1 MNQILPFFKT
11 HPYFVSI
18 ISFTIGYLFMPL
30 VIEVAR
36 KYNFVVSPNKRTSH
50 NGDIPNIGGIN
61 IFVSFLFTVF
71 LFSYN
76 VFSEIQFSILG
87 LFIILIVGFIDD
99 LIDIKASWKLIGEL
113 IAAFFL
119 IILADLR
126 ISNFHGFLGIYEL
139 PLFFSYVISFFVFIV
154 IVNSLNLI
162 DGVDGLASGLGIL
175 YSLFF
180 AVYFLLSG
188 HFELSVSSFAMFG
201 SLVVFFYYNVFSNK
215 RKIFMGDS
223 GSLLLGYMINL
234 FVFSFLEMNA
244 KHDVP
249 PQLFIKAA
257 PAVAISLLIV
267 PLFDTVRVMV
277 TRVKK
282 GYSPFR
288 ADKNHVHHLLLS
300 LGLKHKDV
308 SFVLMGITIG
318 FIIVG
323 LIFRNIPNGV
333 LVAID
338 FVFCLILTKYLWI
351 LVDRKKMPKTEQLV
365 ELKQNKDLT
374 EKP

>member
-1 MNQILPFFKT
+1 
-11 HPYFVSI
+11 
-18 ISFTIGYLFMPL
+18 MPL

-99 LIDIKASWKLIGEL
+99 LIDIKASCKLIGEL